1 MGALEED
8 KTPLEDVKQY
18 NDDIKLQLKRFR
30 EQKAQEEKANQVQ
43 SVESNLTNIF
53 ANFQVVT

>member
-8 KTPLEDVKQY
+8 ETPLEDVKQY

-30 EQKAQEEKANQVQ
+30 E
-43 SVESNLTNIF
+43 
-53 ANFQVVT
+53 

>member
-1 MGALEED
+1 
-8 KTPLEDVKQY
+8 VKQY

-30 EQKAQEEKANQVQ
+30 EQKAIEEKANQVQ